1 MKSVV
6 VSDKAES
13 DLADIAD
20 YISLDNPR
28 RALSFTEE
36 LEARFVDIGERP
48 MSFPARPDWGVN
60 KRSAVHGRYVIIFL
74 VNDEDIKILRV
85 VHGARDIDEMFS

>member
-1 MKSVV
+1 MRLVT
-6 VSDKAES
+6 VSNRAES

-28 RALSFTEE
+28 RALSFAEE

-48 MSFPARPDWGVN
+48 MSFPARPEWGMN
-60 KRSAVHGRYVIIFL
+60 KRSAVHGRYVIIFR
-74 VNDEDIKILRV
+74 VNDEYIEILRV
-85 VHGARDIDEMFS
+85 AHGARDIDEMFS

>member
-1 MKSVV
+1 MRLVT
-6 VSDKAES
+6 VSNRAES

-28 RALSFTEE
+28 RALSFAEE

-48 MSFPARPDWGVN
+48 MSFPARPEWGIN
-60 KRSAVHGRYVIIFL
+60 KRSVVHGRYVIIFR
-74 VNDEDIKILRV
+74 VNDEYIEILRV
-85 VHGARDIDEMFS
+85 AHGARDIDEMFS